1 MPSFRDRFLTPQVAR
16 AITSP
21 SAILVTAAG
30 ASAAILLGLT
40 NPIGIVLV
48 GAGAFAARVL
58 ASVPRNS
65 ARPRISPGSLVEPWQ
80 SLMKGILDARKR
92 YGATLRGMQAGPL
105 KEHLSELGE
114 RLESGVDEAWTI
126 AQAGNQ
132 LTLGRRQISS
142 ESIFAELQQAQSAA
156 HTERSDQTIQALQAQ
171 LSAAQRLD
179 VTIGD
184 TYDQLR
190 LLDARIDEL
199 VTRTVELSV
208 SQASTDDLG
217 GLGGLGAEVDS
228 IVNDMEALRQ
238 AVEETQ
244 GTSSTG
250 EEPGEPQLGTSSG
263 SV

>member
-30 ASAAILLGLT
+30 ASAAILLGL

-48 GAGAFAARVL
+48 GAGAFTARVL
-58 ASVPRNS
+58 GSVPRNS
-65 ARPRISPGSLVEPWQ
+65 ARPKISPGSLVEPWQ

-92 YGATLRGMQAGPL
+92 YGAALKGMQDGPL
-105 KEHLSELGE
+105 KERLGELGE

-132 LTLGRRQISS
+132 LTLGRRQINS

-156 HTERSDQTIQALQAQ
+156 RTERSDQKIQALQAQ
-171 LSAAQRLD
+171 LSATQRLD
-179 VTIGD
+179 STIGD
-184 TYDQLR
+184 TYDQLL

-244 GTSSTG
+244 GSTPKG

>member
-30 ASAAILLGLT
+30 ASAAILLGL

-48 GAGAFAARVL
+48 GAGAFTARVL
-58 ASVPRNS
+58 GSVPRNS

-92 YGATLRGMQAGPL
+92 YGAALKGMQDGPL
-105 KEHLSELGE
+105 KERLGELGE

-132 LTLGRRQISS
+132 LTLGRRQINS
-142 ESIFAELQQAQSAA
+142 ESIFAELQQAQSATR
-156 HTERSDQTIQALQAQ
+156 TERSDQKIQALQAQ
-171 LSAAQRLD
+171 LSATQRLD
-179 VTIGD
+179 STIGD
-184 TYDQLR
+184 TYDQLL

-244 GTSSTG
+244 VHEPEG
-250 EEPGEPQLGTSSG
+250 EEPEEPQLGTSSG

>member
-30 ASAAILLGLT
+30 ASAAILVGLGL
-40 NPIGIVLV
+40 PGVVLL

-65 ARPRISPGSLVEPWQ
+65 ARPRISPKSLIDPWQ
-80 SLMKGILDARKR
+80 SLMVGILDARKR
-92 YGATLRGMQAGPL
+92 YRSALKAMQAGPL
-105 KEHLSELGE
+105 KDRLGELGE

-132 LTLGRRQISS
+132 LSLGRKQINSDT
-142 ESIFAELQQAQSAA
+142 ITAELQQAQTTA
-156 HTERSDQTIQALQAQ
+156 HTGRSDQTIQALQAQ
-171 LSAAQRLD
+171 LSSAQRLD
-179 VTIGD
+179 LTISD

-190 LLDARIDEL
+190 LLDARIDEM

-208 SQASTDDLG
+208 SQATTDD
-217 GLGGLGAEVDS
+217 LGGLGAEVDS

-244 GTSSTG
+244 GHEPEG
-250 EEPGEPQLGTSSG
+250 EEPEEPQLGTSSG

>member
-30 ASAAILLGLT
+30 ASAAILLSLG
-40 NPIGIVLV
+40 PVGVVLV

-58 ASVPRNS
+58 ASVPRNPQG
-65 ARPRISPGSLVEPWQ
+65 PRISPGSLVEPWK
-80 SLMKGILDARKR
+80 SLMKGTVDAKKR
-92 YGATLRGMQAGPL
+92 FGTATRGMQSGPL
-105 KEHLSELGE
+105 NDRLLELGE
-114 RLESGVDEAWTI
+114 RLQAGVDQAWLV
-126 AQAGNQ
+126 AVAGNQ
-132 LTLGRRQISS
+132 LSLARRQINSD
-142 ESIFAELQQAQSAA
+142 SIAAELHQAQTAA
-156 HTERSDQTIQALQAQ
+156 PTQRSHQTIEALQAQ

-179 VTIGD
+179 LTISD
-184 TYDQLR
+184 TYDQLQ
-190 LLDARIDEL
+190 LLDARIDEM

-208 SQASTDDLG
+208 SQATTDD
-217 GLGGLGAEVDS
+217 LGGLGAEVDS

-244 GTSSTG
+244 GTSS
-250 EEPGEPQLGTSSG
+250 ERDEPEEPQLGTSTG